1 MSKMF
6 KSIKEIKI
14 KDYIKPIIIISALFI
29 GFVAFDQVSKYVAEY
44 YLTGQ
49 GTVPFIPGFID
60 FKLVYNKGAAW
71 GMGDGAIWSRVL
83 LCSISWV
90 VFIGLPIYI
99 IYLMIKGKK
108 LNTLFT
114 VCLGLVLAGDFGNLI
129 DRTFFFDR
137 GVIDFISIQSWL
149 PGFGIFN
156 IADSCLVVGVILLL
170 VYFIIEEI
178 NEQRAQKAKNE
189 EALKKAKELDE
200 NTKKVESSEN
210 ATLNA
215 GQSNNKVEEIKENER
230 K

>member
-6 KSIKEIKI
+6 SSLKEIKI

-29 GFVAFDQVSKYVAEY
+29 GFVAFDQASKYLAEF
-44 YLTGQ
+44 YLTDK

-60 FKLVYNKGAAW
+60 FRLVYNKGAAW
-71 GMGDGAIWSRVL
+71 GMGDGALWSRIL
-83 LCSISWV
+83 LCSISWI

-99 IYLMIKGKK
+99 IYLMAKGKK

-114 VCLGLVLAGDFGNLI
+114 VCLGLILAGDFGNLI

-137 GVIDFISIQSWL
+137 GVIDFISIQSWF

-156 IADSCLVVGVILLL
+156 IADSCLVVGIILLL
-170 VYFIIEEI
+170 VYFIIEEVK
-178 NEQRAQKAKNE
+178 EQKAQKAKNE

-200 NTKKVESSEN
+200 MNKKETSFQEVTSETK
-210 ATLNA
+210 AT
-215 GQSNNKVEEIKENER
+215 KEVEETKNNEG